1 MCVARAQRAATVAC
15 NVYRSMILVDL
26 SLPTATFGIPARPP
40 CGSVL
45 SGASVSIARP
55 ASTNIVSPPSR
66 RHPAQATGR
75 CEAGRVCEQAHRQL
89 KKELGLDHRGGDRGA
104 AFDAMPR
111 EKEFADRLHTSLGD
125 ARSYEETL
133 DRMRIFAQEQ
143 QFLIGVRLLGDAL
156 AVGRAGR
163 AYARLAEVVVRDL
176 LEAAKQHL
184 AEAHGAVE
192 GGQVVVLAMGKLG
205 SLEMTPTSDLDLIV
219 LYDFPD
225 DVTASE
231 GPRPLSPS
239 QYFIR
244 LTQRLLAALSAP
256 TAEGTL
262 YEVDFR
268 LRPSGNAGPLA
279 TRFAGFADYQRE
291 KAWTWEH
298 MALTRA
304 RVIAGDADLW
314 ERTTAV
320 IEDVLCAPRDIVALR
335 RDVASMR
342 ARIEAE
348 KGSTDRWALKE
359 VAGGLVDVEFI
370 GQYLQLANAA
380 AHPEILAHAS
390 LDALTK
396 AGEAGLLAADDAELL
411 VRATRLYQGL
421 MQILR
426 LSVAGKFSAEA
437 APRGVLDL
445 LARVSN
451 EPDFSRL
458 EAHLDETQAAVRAAF
473 ERIIGPVVRG
483 AE

>member
-1 MCVARAQRAATVAC
+1 
-15 NVYRSMILVDL
+15 
-26 SLPTATFGIPARPP
+26 
-40 CGSVL
+40 
-45 SGASVSIARP
+45 
-55 ASTNIVSPPSR
+55 
-66 RHPAQATGR
+66 
-75 CEAGRVCEQAHRQL
+75 
-89 KKELGLDHRGGDRGA
+89 
-104 AFDAMPR
+104 MPR